1 MKSLPGRRYEYASWK
16 IGARVNLD
24 YHVEFEKSYY
34 SVPYRFARKQVDL
47 RVTARIVEVF
57 FEQRRIAS
65 HARSHSKHRH
75 VTDSEHMPRA
85 HREHAEWSPM
95 RLVKWAESIGPSTA
109 QLVSSIMASRPH
121 PEQGFRACLGILR
134 LSKRDGAERLEKA
147 SLRAVLSGSLSF
159 RSVDSILKNGLEDEP
174 LPERSNR
181 SLPKHDNVRGSDY
194 YNFN

>member
-1 MKSLPGRRYEYASWK
+1 MHEVDNENDLFPVTRASEISGESVSQSWL
-16 IGARVNLD
+16 IEDLWTSSAVGWIAGTP
-24 YHVEFEKSYY
+24 KSYK
-34 SVPYRFARKQVDL
+34 SW
-47 RVTARIVEVF
+47 TALEMAV
-57 FEQRRIAS
+57 S
-65 HARSHSKHRH
+65 
-75 VTDSEHMPRA
+75 
-85 HREHAEWSPM
+85 
-95 RLVKWAESIGPSTA
+95 WAESIGPSTA